1 MGISI
6 DVDRIVMLKIRPQW
20 RWLMPQTFACHARR
34 LKMPERAELLA
45 ALRHADPD
53 IRRRAARALDHLPL
67 DAHTVEALIALARR
81 ETIPAVRSAAVHV
94 LACEGCKADACPTS
108 HDIVGFLIDILR
120 NDVSADV
127 RRQTID
133 GMRSSATE
141 PRVHAALQE
150 ALHDAAFKIRW
161 KAACIVLPF
170 EEREA
175 LLAKR

>member
-1 MGISI
+1 
-6 DVDRIVMLKIRPQW
+6 
-20 RWLMPQTFACHARR
+20 MPG
-34 LKMPERAELLA
+34 RAELLE

-53 IRRRAARALDHLPL
+53 VRRRAARALDHLPL
-67 DAHTVEALIALARR
+67 DEQTVGALIELARR
-81 ETIPAVRSAAVHV
+81 EKIPTVRGAAVHV
-94 LACEGCKADACPTS
+94 LACEGCKTEACRTS

-133 GMRSSATE
+133 GLRSAHTE
-141 PRVHAALQE
+141 PRVQAALRE
-150 ALHDAAFKIRW
+150 ALNDAAFKIRW

-175 LLAKR
+175 MRAKL